1 MGACQSIQ
9 NSQGGI
15 PSNVLEAIGIT
26 VKACDYDQSEELHL
40 QSVMHYFFSILSKI
54 KSLINVMLVL
64 PLSCWNGYSISALSS
79 CIERSSSSLKFVTL
93 DFEGYKDGSGKQ
105 LLEFLLKIVNG
116 KSDFTSMF
124 RGIGHLDEQDGSFQA
139 LGQFL
144 EKKEANGE
152 TTWEFTYIPEN
163 WKKKKDA
170 KASA

>member
-1 MGACQSIQ
+1 
-9 NSQGGI
+9 
-15 PSNVLEAIGIT
+15 
-26 VKACDYDQSEELHL
+26 
-40 QSVMHYFFSILSKI
+40 
-54 KSLINVMLVL
+54 
-64 PLSCWNGYSISALSS
+64 
-79 CIERSSSSLKFVTL
+79 
-93 DFEGYKDGSGKQ
+93 
-105 LLEFLLKIVNG
+105 
-116 KSDFTSMF
+116 MF